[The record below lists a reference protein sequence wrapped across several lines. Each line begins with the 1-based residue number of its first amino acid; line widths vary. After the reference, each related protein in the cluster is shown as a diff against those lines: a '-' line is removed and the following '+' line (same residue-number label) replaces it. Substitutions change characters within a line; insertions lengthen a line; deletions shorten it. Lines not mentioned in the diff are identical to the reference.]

1 MSRGSWAGTAG
12 GSSLVD
18 LLGSDVGADT
28 AVADAVAAAVADA
41 DTAVAGTDTAAVVVA
56 DDGVACG
63 AAVVVVVACSTD
75 PAVGRIAVVGT
86 NSSSCHLLET
96 V

>member
-28 AVADAVAAAVADA
+28 AVADSVAADA
-41 DTAVAGTDTAAVVVA
+41 DTA
-56 DDGVACG
+56 DDGVACS
-63 AAVVVVVACSTD
+63 AAVVVVACSTD

>member
-1 MSRGSWAGTAG
+1 M
-12 GSSLVD
+12 
-18 LLGSDVGADT
+18 LGSDVGADT
-28 AVADAVAAAVADA
+28 AVADTVADA

-63 AAVVVVVACSTD
+63 GAVVVVACSTD